1 MDIIVGTRFNMNVVT
16 TILEQ
21 DVGTKFLPDPWG
33 NIKDKTA
40 FDDPFY
46 NWGYVGAGPLNL
58 ARAILFHFIGGK
70 IAFKYCHNFTREVV
84 SKFDDNF
91 RITNI
96 RVKRWVNLQVKNDHL
111 AHRRKLYRDKK
122 LV

>member
-1 MDIIVGTRFNMNVVT
+1 MDIIVGTRASMNVVRGNT
-16 TILEQ
+16 T
-21 DVGTKFLPDPWG
+21 FLPDPWG
-33 NIKDKTA
+33 KDNTA
-40 FDDPFY
+40 KFNDPFY

-58 ARAILFHFIGGK
+58 ARAILNHFIDGM
-70 IAFKYCHNFTREVV
+70 IAFKYCHRFTREIV

-96 RVKRWVNLQVKNDHL
+96 RVKRWVNLQVKNDRL